1 MFGFGFDIKS
11 KDYKVVKMTYSQ
23 SRGAF
28 LLPPK
33 VEIFSLS
40 LGIWK
45 QLDGFIP
52 ESYIV
57 EYFYKQAVVHG
68 KVHWTG
74 YKIDVERK
82 RMKNL
87 ILAFDLSDEIFVE
100 LQLPECLVIG
110 LPMNLN
116 TAEFGESLAIYHYDK
131 CTWTRI
137 CSIWV
142 MKEYGVVESWSKEYN
157 IVLDW
162 EPGMILGF
170 RNNSEILL
178 TRRTGQLVSYNLET
192 HEKMN
197 FDIIGTKNSFF
208 MGTYKES
215 LILLNEGQLL
225 LPNDFSSETDRDEC
239 KDYDIENRN
248 AQMSELWYQ
257 LVMHQ
262 YLTTVLETRH
272 I

>member
-1 MFGFGFDIKS
+1 
-11 KDYKVVKMTYSQ
+11 
-23 SRGAF
+23 
-28 LLPPK
+28 
-33 VEIFSLS
+33 
-40 LGIWK
+40 
-45 QLDGFIP
+45 
-52 ESYIV
+52 
-57 EYFYKQAVVHG
+57 
-68 KVHWTG
+68 
-74 YKIDVERK
+74 
-82 RMKNL
+82 MKNL

-131 CTWTRI
+131 CAWTWI

-208 MGTYKES
+208 MGTYEES
-215 LILLNEGQLL
+215 LVLLNEGQLL
-225 LPNDFSSETDRDEC
+225 LPNDFSSEADRDEC
-239 KDYDIENRN
+239 
-248 AQMSELWYQ
+248 
-257 LVMHQ
+257 
-262 YLTTVLETRH
+262 
-272 I
+272 